1 MNIKDCVTFAT
12 QNPVCFLATADGD
25 QPRVRPV
32 LLFIA
37 DNEGFYFV
45 LLSPKDMF
53 KQLKTNPKVEV
64 CFYNSAADLS
74 LAKSMRITGRMEVVQ
89 DAELRKRALQ
99 ERGFLEAIIGR
110 PLEPILQVCR
120 IHTGEGFFWT
130 MADALK
136 EHELERIGF

>member
-1 MNIKDCVTFAT
+1 MNVKDCVTFAT

-32 LLFIA
+32 LLFFA
-37 DNEGFYFV
+37 NEEGFYFV

-99 ERGFLEAIIGR
+99 ERGFL
-110 PLEPILQVCR
+110 
-120 IHTGEGFFWT
+120 
-130 MADALK
+130 
-136 EHELERIGF
+136 